1 MYYLALCIVYKV
13 YKVVLGALGWP
24 SMQLVAGSSPA
35 GERVQRFIGR
45 AVPSRSKVY
54 TAETGTECE
63 RLVGMTCEKEVGS

>member
-35 GERVQRFIGR
+35 GESSALYWAGSSKQVQ
-45 AVPSRSKVY
+45 SLHS
-54 TAETGTECE
+54 
-63 RLVGMTCEKEVGS
+63 